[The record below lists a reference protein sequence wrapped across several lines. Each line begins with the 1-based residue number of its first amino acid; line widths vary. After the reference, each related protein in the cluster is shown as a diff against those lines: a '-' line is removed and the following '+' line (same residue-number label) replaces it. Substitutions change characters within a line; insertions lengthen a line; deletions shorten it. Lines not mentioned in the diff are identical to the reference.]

1 MPEYVTL
8 PCPPQPIVAHNA
20 LALDGIS
27 RVHHEP
33 EQVEVD
39 HIPPEL
45 PEEKRPRY
53 AYKWSNAG
61 VANQVRYIGITIG
74 TSTSA
79 PTPCR

>member
-1 MPEYVTL
+1 MPKDVAL

-33 EQVEVD
+33 KQVEIE

-45 PEEKRPRY
+45 PEEKRPR
-53 AYKWSNAG
+53 
-61 VANQVRYIGITIG
+61 
-74 TSTSA
+74 
-79 PTPCR
+79 